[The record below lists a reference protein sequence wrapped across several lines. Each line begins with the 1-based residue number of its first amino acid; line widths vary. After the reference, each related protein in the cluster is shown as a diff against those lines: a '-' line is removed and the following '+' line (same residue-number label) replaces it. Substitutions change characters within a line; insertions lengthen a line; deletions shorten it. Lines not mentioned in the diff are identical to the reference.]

1 MIPLLHKNVGTL
13 KNIQFI
19 QDDVI
24 RWRKQQPPVL
34 SDRGYLVVA
43 NIPYYLTSLIIR
55 EFLSQKPQPAR
66 LVLLVQAEVA
76 DRIIAQ
82 PGGHSL
88 LSISVQFYGAVEKL
102 FTVPRTSFWPQPEV
116 DSAVVRIIVKREPQP
131 SDRDFFRFLRVG
143 FSARRKQLH
152 NNLDAGFH
160 LTREAV
166 TELFDKC
173 EISQNARAQEL
184 SLVQWETLYE
194 LSKNSLM
201 ANIGKSHKVDT
212 RGLL

>member
-1 MIPLLHKNVGTL
+1 M
-13 KNIQFI
+13 
-19 QDDVI
+19 
-24 RWRKQQPPVL
+24 
-34 SDRGYLVVA
+34 
-43 NIPYYLTSLIIR
+43 
-55 EFLSQKPQPAR
+55 
-66 LVLLVQAEVA
+66 
-76 DRIIAQ
+76 
-82 PGGHSL
+82 
-88 LSISVQFYGAVEKL
+88 
-102 FTVPRTSFWPQPEV
+102 